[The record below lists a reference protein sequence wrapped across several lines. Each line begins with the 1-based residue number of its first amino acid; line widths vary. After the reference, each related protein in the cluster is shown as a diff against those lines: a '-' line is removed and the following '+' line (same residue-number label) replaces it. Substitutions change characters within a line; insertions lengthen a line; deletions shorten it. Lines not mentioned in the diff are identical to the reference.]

1 MQKLTKA
8 EFNAGNRFRKARN
21 NSGVNCSTCT
31 NLLRIEEPSEE
42 AFCDHEDRVRKVR
55 LEPLVESSPFYF
67 GSHSTVCDGYESLP
81 LPMDVTLP
89 ALLEGQA
96 ISLGSQWNDI
106 LHADPNCPYV
116 LGEVMMEGGNR
127 RAGVKIVDISNLVIM
142 EVISKEIC
150 EMPCCDSRLSYQT
163 WRVDNYRRG
172 VGIKPDG
179 SEEKLWVRKV
189 VDHENKVN
197 MTPQEAEAFF
207 DLGRFDGGD
216 SGEVHKKIFAT
227 IDYLRE
233 KCNDLGSRPL
243 AEAANP
249 VRFSGIH
256 HFLREPEE
264 GIGEKLDVL
273 VYDERLFDKRRI
285 LGLSLREL
293 PEGIILCRDTNN
305 ALWNA
310 MFYVDSVNSF
320 GGTYSFIG
328 IVRRLDAHS
337 ERFKELTHFLD
348 IRAIVYHGANSIW
361 GVFGRGFNH
370 IASFHEE

>member
-179 SEEKLWVRKV
+179 S
-189 VDHENKVN
+189 
-197 MTPQEAEAFF
+197 
-207 DLGRFDGGD
+207 
-216 SGEVHKKIFAT
+216 
-227 IDYLRE
+227 
-233 KCNDLGSRPL
+233 
-243 AEAANP
+243 
-249 VRFSGIH
+249 
-256 HFLREPEE
+256 
-264 GIGEKLDVL
+264 
-273 VYDERLFDKRRI
+273 
-285 LGLSLREL
+285 
-293 PEGIILCRDTNN
+293 
-305 ALWNA
+305 
-310 MFYVDSVNSF
+310 
-320 GGTYSFIG
+320 
-328 IVRRLDAHS
+328 
-337 ERFKELTHFLD
+337 
-348 IRAIVYHGANSIW
+348 
-361 GVFGRGFNH
+361 
-370 IASFHEE
+370 